1 MNVNSLS
8 QRLYKVAAYLPE
20 GSHFADIGSDH
31 AYLPCYVC
39 LQDKTARAVAGEVNQ
54 GPYESAK
61 NEVTS
66 HSLQDRID
74 VRLGNGLEVLEVN
87 EVNQIV
93 IAGMGGPLIR
103 DILEAGK
110 EKLGAV
116 QRIIVQPNIDSRS
129 IRRWFLN
136 NGYSLVEESILEES
150 GHIYEILV
158 AEQGDPEQ
166 PYDKKQIEKEL
177 WLGPYLL
184 KQGGETF
191 WKKCQEELD
200 KKRYVLEQMKKASSV
215 DQDKVDGINN
225 EIIWLKEVLDYD
237 RH

>member
-8 QRLYKVAAYLPE
+8 QRLYKVATYLPE

-39 LQDKTARAVAGEVNQ
+39 LRDETARAVAGEVNQ
-54 GPYESAK
+54 GPYESAR
-61 NEVTS
+61 NEVTL

-74 VRLGNGLEVLEVN
+74 VRLGNGLEVLEKD
-87 EVNQIV
+87 EVNQVV

-110 EKLGAV
+110 KKLGTV
-116 QRIIVQPNIDSRS
+116 QRIIAQPNIDSRS

-136 NGYSLVEESILEES
+136 NGYSLVDESILEES

-158 AEQGDPEQ
+158 AEQGDAGK
-166 PYDKKQIEKEL
+166 PYDKQQIDKEL

-184 KQGGETF
+184 KQGGVTF
-191 WKKCQEELD
+191 RKKCQEEMD
-200 KKRYVLEQMKKASSV
+200 KKKYVLEQLKKASSV
-215 DQDKVDGINN
+215 DPKKIEGLNN
-225 EIIWLKEVLDYD
+225 EIMWLKEVLDYD
-237 RH
+237 RN